1 MLTRAPLVGVFVA
14 SLVMGLGVSAAV
26 AGPTVAPSPHA
37 QGVELLVVAEDDPWS
52 LALAAPVVA
61 RLRQAGCVPLVVAIS
76 DPPTHE
82 ADWLIGVAGP
92 RRPVVLA
99 PERPMRL
106 GYALEKLSPEVVTIG
121 SDAAEASLRVAKR
134 FWGHS
139 REAVLAAADDPE
151 AVILGSAL
159 AAGRALPLVLRQ
171 RSETSEAVAAAL
183 VELGVGRAWIAVG
196 DPNRAPAW
204 AGGHAAAP
212 SPPAPLPQG
221 ERGATAFT
229 AEVLGPRQ
237 LQHEL
242 VAALGASAVRNL
254 VVARL
259 PEGPNGVGRTAWL
272 APVVSVARGSPVV
285 LAHAASPAVAEAD
298 AAELIRREGLRP
310 RTVLLLADYASL
322 GQHTLEI
329 ETGWKQGETAG
340 TGAKPPA
347 ATAAQG
353 PVPPPPPTHYEVKTE
368 PFIPRDLAKV
378 VPLGVG
384 RIPLESA
391 ADASVL
397 FARGL
402 VRERLLAG
410 RQPRLL
416 LVANAGSTQ
425 KPLPLCETVSRV
437 TAEEFKNFGVHVDDF
452 YGKLADSPEIMSL
465 ANSANVIIYEGHMAY
480 QDLIDVPFAR
490 RTTTPDT
497 YFEEELDQL
506 EGGETEPDPTGAPP
520 PDSEPPRRPEELH
533 PETPPPVRP
542 LVAVPGSH
550 RLQGPLAGLPIVIMQ
565 SCDSLDEPLLWRIDE
580 LGGVAVIGSMTP
592 IHSASGSALVH
603 AAAGAVLYGGH
614 PGGTRLGEALRDAQN
629 YLLCL
634 EDLKGRRGHKEQA
647 KGRRVAVSFRLWGDP
662 ELRFFPGWLGRPAQ
676 LPVALDWAGPET
688 LTIHTPAHRL
698 PEARSSK
705 YFAHMFPGSQ
715 AAGMVKEVEGDPE
728 RRLTPVYY
736 FRVPLRADWPFG
748 GEGAVVPTGVES
760 NRVSLR
766 VDPQGGVLYLVY
778 YPEVERAGQSITLRL
793 DRPRQARRAEGAM
806 P

>member
-1 MLTRAPLVGVFVA
+1 VL
-14 SLVMGLGVSAAV
+14 
-26 AGPTVAPSPHA
+26 
-37 QGVELLVVAEDDPWS
+37 
-52 LALAAPVVA
+52 
-61 RLRQAGCVPLVVAIS
+61 AIS

-82 ADWLIGVAGP
+82 ADWLIGLAEP

-139 REAVLAAADDPE
+139 REAVVAAADDPE

-159 AAGRALPLVLRQ
+159 AAGRTVPLVLR
-171 RSETSEAVAAAL
+171 RRGETGEAVAAAL
-183 VELGVGRAWIAVG
+183 LQLGVKREWVAVS
-196 DPNRAPAW
+196 DRDRAPAW
-204 AGGHAAAP
+204 AGE
-212 SPPAPLPQG
+212 PPL
-221 ERGATAFT
+221 RFT

-242 VAALGASAVRNL
+242 VAALGASAVRNV

-298 AAELIRREGLRP
+298 AAELIRREGLRL
-310 RTVLLLADYASL
+310 RTVLVLADYASL
-322 GQHTLEI
+322 GQHTVEI
-329 ETGWKQGETAG
+329 ETGWKHGETAVG
-340 TGAKPPA
+340 STKPPA
-347 ATAAQG
+347 AAQG

-402 VRERLLAG
+402 LRERLLAG

-416 LVANAGSTQ
+416 LVANAGSMQ

-437 TAEEFKNFGVHVDDF
+437 TAGEFKNFGVHVDDF

-506 EGGETEPDPTGAPP
+506 EGRPELREELDQLEGGETEPDPAGAPP
-520 PDSEPPRRPEELH
+520 PDAEPPRRPEESH
-533 PETPPPVRP
+533 PETAAPARP

-614 PGGTRLGEALRDAQN
+614 PEGTRLGEALRDAQN

-634 EDLKGRRGHKEQA
+634 EDLKARRGHKEQA

-662 ELRFFPGWLGRPAQ
+662 ELRFFPGRLGRPAE

-715 AAGMVKEVEGDPE
+715 AAGMVKGVEGDPE

-766 VDPQGGVLYLVY
+766 VDPQGRVLYLVY
-778 YPEVERAGQSITLRL
+778 YPEVERAGQSLTLRL
-793 DRPRQARRAEGAM
+793 DRPRQPRPTEGAM